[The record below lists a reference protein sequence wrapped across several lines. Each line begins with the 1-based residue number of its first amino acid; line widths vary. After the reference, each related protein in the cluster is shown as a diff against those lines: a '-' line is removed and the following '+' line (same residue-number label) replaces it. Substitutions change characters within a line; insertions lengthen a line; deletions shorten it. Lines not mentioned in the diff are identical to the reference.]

1 MAVVQISR
9 IQVRRGQKNT
19 GTGIPQL
26 ASGEFG
32 WAIDE
37 RELYIGNG
45 SISEGAP
52 TVGNTKILTEFTDI
66 LGEAA
71 KYSYKPDEITT
82 GTAGNI
88 VRTLQEK
95 LDDVVSVLDFGVAND
110 GTVQTAAI
118 QRAIDNLYLGPDVQ
132 GLSPEGRVV
141 LRFPAGEYQIDGP
154 VYVPPFA
161 TLMGDGS
168 ERTIINVTGQYGFYT
183 VNGDSTPSN
192 PAGSELIGTPATT
205 LANQARSITIKGMT
219 INKTTFDGA
228 LVLQSCRDSHF
239 EDLIIQGAWS
249 LGDGLVNSKGIV
261 MNSLGSGVT
270 TNQNIFD
277 NCTIRNFVYGVYSD
291 YDVTHNN
298 FNDNHIHD
306 CYNGIAWG
314 ITTTPADDAPGQIT
328 GPSSNQVRNST
339 FEDIYAEAIVI
350 REGINNVS
358 TDNKF
363 IACGNHGGSSATATT
378 AIIRFGYL
386 SSESSEAR
394 YDPRFHVGNKSENDF
409 FERTADLTVNGSF
422 NTGDYPPEVEGAK
435 VVHLNTEIQTQL
447 GTSTNNSVAI
457 ADITRTDPVVVRTT
471 TAHNFTNGEPV
482 LITGIT
488 GMPEVEGRTFFI
500 NIIDSDE
507 FELFTDAGLTGSE
520 DGTGHNPYTS
530 GGAAVGSV
538 RTYFLQLPADQQR
551 GIIYVDYI
559 YDAELNSNTV
569 CRTGT
574 FTIIYDKILNTMSFS
589 ESYTATGDTFTVSLV
604 NFTANYD
611 QANNKVEVS
620 FTNTGFTLGS
630 DKDNFR
636 FTVRHVV

>member
-409 FERTADLTVNGSF
+409 FERTAD
-422 NTGDYPPEVEGAK
+422 
-435 VVHLNTEIQTQL
+435 
-447 GTSTNNSVAI
+447 
-457 ADITRTDPVVVRTT
+457 
-471 TAHNFTNGEPV
+471 
-482 LITGIT
+482 
-488 GMPEVEGRTFFI
+488 
-500 NIIDSDE
+500 
-507 FELFTDAGLTGSE
+507 
-520 DGTGHNPYTS
+520 
-530 GGAAVGSV
+530 
-538 RTYFLQLPADQQR
+538 
-551 GIIYVDYI
+551 
-559 YDAELNSNTV
+559 
-569 CRTGT
+569 
-574 FTIIYDKILNTMSFS
+574 
-589 ESYTATGDTFTVSLV
+589 
-604 NFTANYD
+604 
-611 QANNKVEVS
+611 
-620 FTNTGFTLGS
+620 
-630 DKDNFR
+630 
-636 FTVRHVV
+636 

>member
-71 KYSYKPDEITT
+71 KYSYKPEEITT
-82 GTAGNI
+82 GPAGNI

-141 LRFPAGEYQIDGP
+141 LRFPAGEYQIDAP
-154 VYVPPFA
+154 IYVPPFA
-161 TLMGDGS
+161 TLMGDGA
-168 ERTIINVTGQYGFYT
+168 ERTIIRVTGQYGFYT

-205 LANQARSITIKGMT
+205 AANQARNITIKGMT
-219 INKTTFDGA
+219 IDKDTFDGA

-249 LGDGLVNSKGIV
+249 LGDGLVNSKGII

-291 YDVTHNN
+291 YDITHNN
-298 FNDNHIHD
+298 WNDCHIHD
-306 CYNGIAWG
+306 CFNGYAWG
-314 ITTTPADDAPGQIT
+314 LATTPADDAPGQRT
-328 GPSSNQVRNST
+328 GPSSNQIRNST
-339 FEDIYAEAIVI
+339 FENIYEEAIVI

-378 AIIRFGYL
+378 AVIRFGYKT
-386 SSESSEAR
+386 SEISEAR

-409 FERTADLTVNGSF
+409 FERTEDLTVNAQY

-435 VVHLNTEIQTQL
+435 SVTLNTEIQTRL
-447 GTSTNNSVAI
+447 GNSTNNSVAV
-457 ADITRTDPVVVRTT
+457 ADITRTDPVVVRTF
-471 TAHNFTNGEPV
+471 TAHNFVNAEPV
-482 LITGIT
+482 LLTGLN

-500 NIIDSDE
+500 NIIDDDE
-507 FELFTDAGLTGSE
+507 FELFTDVGLTASE
-520 DGTGHNPYTS
+520 DGTGHNPYIDS
-530 GGAAVGSV
+530 GAAVGSV

-551 GIIYVDYI
+551 GTIYVDYI
-559 YDAELNSNTV
+559 YDATLNSNTI
-569 CRTGT
+569 CRKGT
-574 FTIIYDKILNTMSFS
+574 FTIIYDTVLDTMSFS
-589 ESYTATGDTFTVSLV
+589 ESYTATGDSFYTGLV
-604 NFTANYD
+604 NFTGALNASSY
-611 QANNKVEVS
+611 KIEIS
-620 FTNTGFTLGS
+620 FTNLGFTLGS